1 MNKDMFRKVGVAVG
15 SFGLCVISA
24 FAEGTSADA
33 LISSAQGEVTGYIT
47 TLGTA
52 LVAVLTAGISLR
64 ALPWV
69 ARKIGSFFRT

>member
-1 MNKDMFRKVGVAVG
+1 MNKDMFRKAGVAVVAV
-15 SFGLCVISA
+15 GLCAISA
-24 FAEGTSADA
+24 LAEGSSADS

-52 LVAVLTAGISLR
+52 LVAVLTAGISLK